1 LLKEQDLT
9 MSTKKTEAIQGQF
22 NIEWWHLIRKKN
34 HFKRGRSRKDKKKLK
49 ATLVT
54 LKKSKTSP

>member
-34 HFKRGRSRKDKKKLK
+34 HFKRGRSKKDKKKLK

-54 LKKSKTSP
+54 LKK